1 MVSTISSSRS
11 PLQPPEADEGEPFT
25 TYFDSK
31 IPIPEDE
38 TVSGE
43 TPLEKSAS
51 EPPESFPRHQFPFQ
65 AGLEM
70 EIWRGG
76 LRGWEGRGGGV
87 SCRLGHVS
95 LLMIDPLGFG
105 SCQRARKGLAM
116 LREGPGL
123 FAPLSGAGALAG
135 LVTLTLSPRDA
146 VPSSPQA
153 TAASGPWLEPPVPAA
168 SQGGPCFPLGLHEHD
183 LGCPKP

>member
-1 MVSTISSSRS
+1 MLARRACGAACQDFLPFQEFSLLLFPLPAEDVSGEPGGLGGVVSTISSSRS

-70 EIWRGG
+70 EIWR
-76 LRGWEGRGGGV
+76 EVGGV
-87 SCRLGHVS
+87 S
-95 LLMIDPLGFG
+95 
-105 SCQRARKGLAM
+105 
-116 LREGPGL
+116 
-123 FAPLSGAGALAG
+123 GAGREEG
-135 LVTLTLSPRDA
+135 EGSPA
-146 VPSSPQA
+146 VWG
-153 TAASGPWLEPPVPAA
+153 T
-168 SQGGPCFPLGLHEHD
+168 
-183 LGCPKP
+183 

>member
-70 EIWRGG
+70 EIWERSGG
-76 LRGWEGRGGGV
+76 GSQGLGGKRGRG
-87 SCRLGHVS
+87 
-95 LLMIDPLGFG
+95 LLQFG
-105 SCQRARKGLAM
+105 AR
-116 LREGPGL
+116 
-123 FAPLSGAGALAG
+123 
-135 LVTLTLSPRDA
+135 
-146 VPSSPQA
+146 
-153 TAASGPWLEPPVPAA
+153 EPVN
-168 SQGGPCFPLGLHEHD
+168 D
-183 LGCPKP
+183 